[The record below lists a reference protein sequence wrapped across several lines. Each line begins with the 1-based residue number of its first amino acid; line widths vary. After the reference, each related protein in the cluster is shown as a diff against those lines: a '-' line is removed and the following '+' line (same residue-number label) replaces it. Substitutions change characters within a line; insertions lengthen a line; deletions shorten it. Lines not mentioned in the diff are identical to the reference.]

1 MCKVVNCF
9 FLFWANKAPKSLHKL
24 SLNHWSHMDFFPTF
38 LGLENVTCVA
48 VNAETES
55 CQISLKKIL
64 QLYSEDE
71 RKVFE
76 LGTT

>member
-1 MCKVVNCF
+1 
-9 FLFWANKAPKSLHKL
+9 
-24 SLNHWSHMDFFPTF
+24 MDFFPTF